1 MGVHGA
7 PATEEPCVKKTTLE
21 VTGMTCAHCVS
32 AVRGALNSI
41 SGVKVDAL
49 SIGSASVT
57 YDETS
62 ATVGDLVDAIQ
73 DAGYE
78 AREAA

>member
-1 MGVHGA
+1 MS
-7 PATEEPCVKKTTLE
+7 CS
-21 VTGMTCAHCVS
+21 HCVS
-32 AVRGALNSI
+32 AVRGALDSI
-41 SGVKVDAL
+41 PGVKVDAL

-57 YDETS
+57 YDETR

>member
-1 MGVHGA
+1 
-7 PATEEPCVKKTTLE
+7 
-21 VTGMTCAHCVS
+21 VS